1 MTTWRNWA
9 GNQVARNLVSSGV
22 VATVEDVV
30 EVVKRAR
37 VAGKRVKVVGSG
49 HSFSGIARPE
59 EVVVSLENLTG
70 IVSVDRERSTV
81 TVWAGTTIADL
92 NVELHHLGLA
102 MPNLGDV
109 TYQSIVGALST
120 STHGTGIRLGGL
132 ATQLVAF
139 TLVTSEGEVVEC
151 SATSQEE
158 LWRFGRV
165 SLGAFG
171 IIVDVTLRVVDQ
183 FLLHAV
189 EQAEPV
195 DEVLANWER
204 STQEN
209 DHFEFY
215 WIPHTRWALT
225 KRNNRTTNA
234 KTDRRPISTF
244 WNKIVMENLAFGA
257 VCRVGRAVPALV
269 PKLATALPSQGR
281 QERVDDSFRIF
292 ASKRLVR
299 FYEMEYSIPFAALP
313 EALGRVRRMVEEKGF
328 RVSFPVEVRSVKGDE
343 IPLSTANTRD
353 SAYIAVHM
361 YKGTQFEPYFRE
373 VESIMADFQGRPH
386 WGKLHFQDRKYLS
399 GVYPE
404 LSKFGELRDLIDPQG
419 MFTNAYLNRVLG
431 RQSGISD

>member
-1 MTTWRNWA
+1 ISSEGPRQRRFDDEPVWRHRWLFKWFHPQGDRLQLTRRRRHDLDRFPSCDFTRKIGWWRTVTTWRNWA

-81 TVWAGTTIADL
+81 TVRAGTTIADL

-139 TLVTSEGEVVEC
+139 TLVTSDGEVIEC
-151 SATSQEE
+151 SATSHEE

-209 DHFEFY
+209 DHFEF
-215 WIPHTRWALT
+215 
-225 KRNNRTTNA
+225 
-234 KTDRRPISTF
+234 
-244 WNKIVMENLAFGA
+244 
-257 VCRVGRAVPALV
+257 
-269 PKLATALPSQGR
+269 
-281 QERVDDSFRIF
+281 
-292 ASKRLVR
+292 
-299 FYEMEYSIPFAALP
+299 
-313 EALGRVRRMVEEKGF
+313 
-328 RVSFPVEVRSVKGDE
+328 
-343 IPLSTANTRD
+343 
-353 SAYIAVHM
+353 
-361 YKGTQFEPYFRE
+361 
-373 VESIMADFQGRPH
+373 
-386 WGKLHFQDRKYLS
+386 
-399 GVYPE
+399 
-404 LSKFGELRDLIDPQG
+404 
-419 MFTNAYLNRVLG
+419 
-431 RQSGISD
+431 